1 MKKKIISLLLLLTLG
16 CTACV
21 TANPVESENKQEETV
36 NQEKETEQEEETE
49 KEAESV
55 IEEEEN
61 LAEKVEITVYY
72 PDEMAEKVLT
82 EVVECDELTEEVVWN
97 LLKEKEIISDECEI
111 NVFSQEN
118 ESVELDV
125 NEAFGTQLRS
135 YGTTG
140 EKMMIHCVVNT
151 FLDAFQCEQMKI
163 TENGEIL
170 CSGHMEYEDYF
181 TKFE

>member
-21 TANPVESENKQEETV
+21 TANPTESENKQEETV
-36 NQEKETEQEEETE
+36 SQEKETEKETE
-49 KEAESV
+49 SV
-55 IEEEEN
+55 TEEEN
-61 LAEKVEITVYY
+61 TVAEKVEITVYY

-82 EVVECDELTEEVVWN
+82 EVVECDELTEKVVWN
-97 LLKEKEIISDECEI
+97 LLKEKEIISEECEI
-111 NVFSQEN
+111 NAFKQEN
-118 ESVELDV
+118 AKIELDV
-125 NEAFGTQLRS
+125 DEAFGTQLRS

-151 FLDAFQCEQMKI
+151 FLDVFQCEQMKI

-170 CSGHMEYEDYF
+170 CSEHMEYEDYF

>member
-1 MKKKIISLLLLLTLG
+1 MKKKMITLLLLLTLS

-21 TANPVESENKQEETV
+21 NNPSTESDYKQEED
-36 NQEKETEQEEETE
+36 EKQGKEEETKVTTEVEKTE
-49 KEAESV
+49 KE
-55 IEEEEN
+55 EEPVE
-61 LAEKVEITVYY
+61 EKVKITVYY
-72 PDEMAEKVLT
+72 PDEMAEELLT

-97 LLKEKEIISDECEI
+97 LLKEKEIISEECAI
-111 NVFSQEN
+111 NTFKQSN
-118 ESVELDV
+118 ASIELDV
-125 NEAFGTQLRS
+125 NEAFGIQLRS

-163 TENGEIL
+163 TENGEVL
-170 CSGHMEYEDYF
+170 CSGHKEYEDYI